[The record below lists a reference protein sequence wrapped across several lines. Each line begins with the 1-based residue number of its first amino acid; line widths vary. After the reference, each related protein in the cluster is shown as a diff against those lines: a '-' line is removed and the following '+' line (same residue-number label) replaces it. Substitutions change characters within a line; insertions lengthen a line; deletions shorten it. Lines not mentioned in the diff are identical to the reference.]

1 MAGPLDVLLP
11 VRLVL
16 RAFDD
21 LHTLAESSRQGLVAL
36 DRLNERGERI
46 ESLGSAMEDLGRQ
59 LSRQAEVMD
68 EHAERVAKLGEEIVA
83 ALPTLTQA
91 VTIVTPL
98 EGTVERIG
106 RAVDRLPDR
115 RRRAAREV
123 EADVEPEG

>member
-1 MAGPLDVLLP
+1 MAGPLDVFLP
-11 VRLVL
+11 ARLVL

-21 LHTLAESSRQGLVAL
+21 LHTLAESSKRGLVAL
-36 DRLNERGERI
+36 ERLNERGERI
-46 ESLGSAMEDLGRQ
+46 ENLGSAMEDLGRQ

-68 EHAERVAKLGEEIVA
+68 VHAERVAQLAEEIVA

-115 RRRAAREV
+115 RRRTAQQI
-123 EADVEPEG
+123 EGDD